1 VQKIIKTCTQIV
13 QKLLSL
19 QPITIKLTIMEYL
32 IANFRRLLALTESK
46 YHRYMYDKVNWNGR
60 LVGIVGA
67 RGVGKTTMLLQR
79 IKEELDLNRSLYV
92 NMEDFYFS
100 SHKLVDLADEFSK
113 MGGEYLFVDEVHRY
127 EGWSKELKLI
137 YDYHP
142 ELKVVFS
149 GSSILDINKGV
160 QADLSRRAV
169 KYTMYGLSFREY
181 LELFEGINAKTF
193 TLDEILNGK
202 VEMPA
207 DFRPLMYF
215 RRYLERGYYPFA
227 LEDDYEEKL
236 KNVVTKT
243 LETDIPE
250 YANMNVSTG
259 RKLKRL
265 MAVIAESVPFKPNMV
280 TLAEVLGVSRNNVA
294 DYLQY
299 IEDAGLI
306 TQLRTQTGGVRSLG
320 KVDKVYL
327 ENTNLI
333 YALTKRE
340 KVEIGNVRETF
351 FMNQL
356 RVVDDPITSPV
367 SDFLVGDRTFEVG
380 GRNKKQKQIRDIQ
393 NAFIVKDDI
402 EYGAL
407 NIIPLWMFGMLY

>member
-1 VQKIIKTCTQIV
+1 
-13 QKLLSL
+13 
-19 QPITIKLTIMEYL
+19 MEQL
-32 IANFRRLLALTESK
+32 IANYRRLLQLTESRF
-46 YHRYMYDKVNWNGR
+46 HRYMYDKVNWNGR

-67 RGVGKTTMLLQR
+67 RGVGKTTMILQH
-79 IKEELDLNRSLYV
+79 IKEKMDVNRCLYV
-92 NMEDFYFS
+92 NAEDFYFA
-100 SHKLVDLADEFSK
+100 SHKLVDLADEFTK
-113 MGGEYLFVDEVHRY
+113 MGGEYLYIDEIHRY
-127 EGWSKELKLI
+127 DGWSKELKLM

-142 ELKVVFS
+142 ELKIVFS

-160 QADLSRRAV
+160 KADLSRRAV

-181 LELFEGINAKTF
+181 LELFEGIKSKVY
-193 TLDEILNGK
+193 TLDEVLEHK
-202 VEMPA
+202 VEMA
-207 DFRPLMYF
+207 TDFRPLMYF
-215 RRYLERGYYPFA
+215 RRYLEKGYYPFA
-227 LEDDYEEKL
+227 LEDDYGEKL
-236 KNVVTKT
+236 LNTVTKT

-280 TLAEVLGVSRNNVA
+280 TLAEVLGISRNNVA
-294 DYLQY
+294 DYLLY
-299 IEDAGLI
+299 IEKAGLI
-306 TQLRTQTGGVRSLG
+306 TQLRDQTGGVRSIG

-333 YALTKRE
+333 YSLTKKDR
-340 KVEIGNVRETF
+340 VEIGNVRETF

-380 GRNKKQKQIRDIQ
+380 GRNKKQKQIRDIKK
-393 NAFIVKDDI
+393 AYVVKDDI

-407 NIIPLWMFGMLY
+407 NVIPLWMFGLLY

>member
-1 VQKIIKTCTQIV
+1 MEQLINNYKR
-13 QKLLSL
+13 LL
-19 QPITIKLTIMEYL
+19 KLTSTAFYRYL
-32 IANFRRLLALTESK
+32 FER
-46 YHRYMYDKVNWNGR
+46 VNWNGR

-67 RGVGKTTMLLQR
+67 RGVGKTTMLLQY
-79 IKEELDLNRSLYV
+79 IKDRLDADSTLYV
-92 NMEDFYFS
+92 NAEDFYFA
-100 SHKLVDLADEFSK
+100 SHKLIDLADEFCK
-113 MGGEYLFVDEVHRY
+113 MGGKYLFVDEVHRY

-142 ELKVVFS
+142 ELHVIFS
-149 GSSILDINKGV
+149 GSSVLDINRGV
-160 QADLSRRAV
+160 QSDLSRRAV
-169 KYTMYGLSFREY
+169 IYTLYGLSFREY
-181 LELFEGINAKTF
+181 LELFESITVPVC
-193 TLDEILNGK
+193 TLDDVLEHR
-202 VEMPA
+202 VEVPD

-227 LEDDYEEKL
+227 LEDNYEEKL
-236 KNVVTKT
+236 VNVVTKT

-280 TLAEVLGVSRNNVA
+280 ALAQMLNVSRNVVA
-294 DYLQY
+294 DYLLY
-299 IEDAGLI
+299 IEEAGLI
-306 TQLRTQTGGVRSLG
+306 TQLRDQAGGIRSLG

-333 YALTKRE
+333 YTLTKKERA
-340 KVEIGNVRETF
+340 EIGNVRETF

-356 RVVDDPITSPV
+356 RVVDDPVTSPV

-380 GRNKKQKQIRDIQ
+380 GQGKKQRQIRGVE
-393 NAFIVKDDI
+393 NAFVVKDDI
-402 EYGAL
+402 EFGAL
-407 NIIPLWMFGMLY
+407 NVLPLWQLGLLY

>member
-1 VQKIIKTCTQIV
+1 
-13 QKLLSL
+13 
-19 QPITIKLTIMEYL
+19 
-32 IANFRRLLALTESK
+32 
-46 YHRYMYDKVNWNGR
+46 
-60 LVGIVGA
+60 
-67 RGVGKTTMLLQR
+67 
-79 IKEELDLNRSLYV
+79 
-92 NMEDFYFS
+92 
-100 SHKLVDLADEFSK
+100 
-113 MGGEYLFVDEVHRY
+113 
-127 EGWSKELKLI
+127 
-137 YDYHP
+137 
-142 ELKVVFS
+142 
-149 GSSILDINKGV
+149 
-160 QADLSRRAV
+160 
-169 KYTMYGLSFREY
+169 
-181 LELFEGINAKTF
+181 
-193 TLDEILNGK
+193 
-202 VEMPA
+202 MPA